1 MSKLFENF
9 GGTLGRK
16 RAVSWAN
23 IITKGLS
30 WLFGELA
37 TTRRCVNQQP
47 TCTLS
52 PCPSNRLSHWGWWD
66 HGGFEED
73 YDVGATAS
81 ICYWLLIYIYLHLS
95 KINGRTGCRCWCCC
109 QLSNVHTFAT
119 GKISLTSIYDT
130 RSIFTLLVCICCTSL
145 KICVHR
151 WTACIPTRSNNK
163 VIQHHPINVFRQELW
178 SYLPSESIENPYFAT
193 RWF

>member
-1 MSKLFENF
+1 MCKRSVSKLFENF

-30 WLFGELA
+30 WVFGELA

-52 PCPSNRLSHWGWWD
+52 PCPSNRLCHWGWGWWFW
-66 HGGFEED
+66 GGLWCWSFWF
-73 YDVGATAS
+73 YL
-81 ICYWLLIYIYLHLS
+81 LLIAYLHLS
-95 KINGRTGCRCWCCC
+95 LNKWENWMLKLMLLPVSCPM
-109 QLSNVHTFAT
+109 
-119 GKISLTSIYDT
+119 SIHLWKAKYLYLWYKVY
-130 RSIFTLLVCICCTSL
+130 ITLLVCNCCTSL

-163 VIQHHPINVFRQELW
+163 MIQHHPINVFRQELW
-178 SYLPSESIENPYFAT
+178 SYLPSESIENPYFAP

>member
-1 MSKLFENF
+1 MNLRILLRPSILWKYNSGSLSLLESSARWDACLWQWSLLSSTLIGIGHHQPLWILLCHFLVRGCKRKCSVSKLFENF

-30 WLFGELA
+30 WVFGELA

-73 YDVGATAS
+73 YDVGAIAS
-81 ICYWLLIYIYLHLS
+81 ICYWLPIYIYP
-95 KINGRTGCRCWCCC
+95 K
-109 QLSNVHTFAT
+109 
-119 GKISLTSIYDT
+119 
-130 RSIFTLLVCICCTSL
+130 
-145 KICVHR
+145 
-151 WTACIPTRSNNK
+151 
-163 VIQHHPINVFRQELW
+163 
-178 SYLPSESIENPYFAT
+178 
-193 RWF
+193 